1 MTGDDSGC
9 KPSRNSS
16 RLILQA
22 VIEEA
27 PHLCPF
33 LCPTSVKQGTVSVAL
48 GSAIALCLIL
58 RKGASVAV
66 LKHFVVL
73 SSGRVTEP
81 FWLLL
86 TEGL

>member
-1 MTGDDSGC
+1 
-9 KPSRNSS
+9 
-16 RLILQA
+16 
-22 VIEEA
+22 
-27 PHLCPF
+27 
-33 LCPTSVKQGTVSVAL
+33 
-48 GSAIALCLIL
+48 LCLIL